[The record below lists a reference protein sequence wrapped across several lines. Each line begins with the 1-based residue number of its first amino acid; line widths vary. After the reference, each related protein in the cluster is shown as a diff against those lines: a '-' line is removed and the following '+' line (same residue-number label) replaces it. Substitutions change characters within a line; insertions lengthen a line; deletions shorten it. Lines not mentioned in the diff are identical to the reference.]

1 MAERKLINLQ
11 SVALPMLAVA
21 GATAFFYYAAPIVV
35 PVLVAATFGYGL
47 SPFVAWLEK
56 LKVPHVLAVILV
68 LMLALIMILAAGYLI
83 FLQLNDL
90 AGNFPTYWQEIL
102 TMLEQLKNSLS
113 LSLQG
118 LISHQVEEIRL
129 FRPDASHLAQAGQYV
144 LKGISSLFSLAFAG
158 FLVFF
163 LSFFMLNDQKNIQQ
177 KLLKAL
183 GTVNQE
189 ATASILAEVNMQI
202 RSFILVKFWTTV
214 VLSIIFTIGLLIMGI
229 RYPYIWGPLAGVS
242 NLVPFVG
249 SVLGAVPPVI
259 MALIQSDSLWLPIGV
274 AIFFTVVQII
284 ESNIVTPKVLG
295 DKVNLSPL
303 AVLIAS
309 MYWGWL
315 WGGIGV
321 ILAVPITAA
330 LKVVCDHIDSLKPI
344 GILLGGRKD

>member
-1 MAERKLINLQ
+1 MAERKLCNLQ
-11 SVALPMLAVA
+11 AVALPMLAVA

-144 LKGISSLFSLAFAG
+144 LKGISSLFS
-158 FLVFF
+158 
-163 LSFFMLNDQKNIQQ
+163 
-177 KLLKAL
+177 
-183 GTVNQE
+183 
-189 ATASILAEVNMQI
+189 
-202 RSFILVKFWTTV
+202 
-214 VLSIIFTIGLLIMGI
+214 
-229 RYPYIWGPLAGVS
+229 
-242 NLVPFVG
+242 
-249 SVLGAVPPVI
+249 
-259 MALIQSDSLWLPIGV
+259 
-274 AIFFTVVQII
+274 
-284 ESNIVTPKVLG
+284 
-295 DKVNLSPL
+295 
-303 AVLIAS
+303 
-309 MYWGWL
+309 
-315 WGGIGV
+315 
-321 ILAVPITAA
+321 
-330 LKVVCDHIDSLKPI
+330 
-344 GILLGGRKD
+344 